1 MTHASSPLP
10 FFFLARKVKSQQMN
24 AWPMAKPSPTLLSF
38 MQGAQRRQQVDGV
51 AWGVALDSN

>member
-1 MTHASSPLP
+1 
-10 FFFLARKVKSQQMN
+10 
-24 AWPMAKPSPTLLSF
+24 MAKPSPTLLSF